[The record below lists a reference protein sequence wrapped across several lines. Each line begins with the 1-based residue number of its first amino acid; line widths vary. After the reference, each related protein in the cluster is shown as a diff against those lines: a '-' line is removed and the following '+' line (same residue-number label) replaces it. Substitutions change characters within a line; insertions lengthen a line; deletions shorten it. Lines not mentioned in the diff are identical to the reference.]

1 MRDLLSGL
9 NKKKTS
15 ERDTEKMCEV
25 NTYTRATIPDRVKN
39 LIRGQ
44 FRQTCKAQVVKRHGV
59 ETLETTDIFV
69 VSTRSGGALRSKGAR
84 DQVCG
89 FAMIRIEPDHLYV
102 QILCANKPP
111 GTGRLI
117 MDAVEEIAERR
128 GKNLIKLTSL
138 DTAIGFYKKLGYTE
152 RYNDCSPREREVR
165 IGSMAHGF
173 RMSKCTSRGGG
184 RRASRPVRRTSVRK
198 SRR

>member
-1 MRDLLSGL
+1 
-9 NKKKTS
+9 
-15 ERDTEKMCEV
+15 MCDI
-25 NTYTRATIPDRVKN
+25 NTNTRASIPVRVKN

-44 FRQTCKAQVVKRHGV
+44 FRQTCKAQVLKRHGV
-59 ETLETTDIFV
+59 ETLELTDIFV
-69 VSTRSGGALRSKGAR
+69 VSTRSGGALRSRGAR
-84 DQVCG
+84 DQLCG

-117 MDAVEEIAERR
+117 MEAVEEIAEQR
-128 GKNLIKLTSL
+128 GKNMIKLTSL

-165 IGSMAHGF
+165 IGSVAHGF
-173 RMSKCTSRGGG
+173 RMSKCTSRHDHTSRSRLA
-184 RRASRPVRRTSVRK
+184 RRAAR